1 MLLKLPARSIADK
14 RLLRLIG
21 ATCAPGCWLES
32 TLNPAKWAHHRVGHS
47 RHCWQTSCCPS
58 STKSWSG
65 GDTVLHVMLS
75 PYTNIPCGLFVT
87 GEGTGLEAWRA
98 LQGDDMVTLVKS
110 ERAAQRVMYSITL
123 YLETTL
129 KLKVNLVK
137 SKVAPMSE
145 CAFQSL
151 SFGNASLP
159 ITLRIAATALPSKG
173 ASALSIASGG

>member
-1 MLLKLPARSIADK
+1 M
-14 RLLRLIG
+14 
-21 ATCAPGCWLES
+21 ES
-32 TLNPAKWAHHRVGHS
+32 TLNPAKWAHHRVG
-47 RHCWQTSCCPS
+47 
-58 STKSWSG
+58 
-65 GDTVLHVMLS
+65 LLS
-75 PYTNIPCGLFVT
+75 PLLANILLPQFDQELERRGHRFARYAEPVHKHSLRTVCDWRRDRP
-87 GEGTGLEAWRA
+87 EAWRA

-110 ERAAQRVMYSITL
+110 ERAAQRVMDSITR

-151 SFGNASLP
+151 SFGNASLS

>member
-1 MLLKLPARSIADK
+1 
-14 RLLRLIG
+14 
-21 ATCAPGCWLES
+21 
-32 TLNPAKWAHHRVGHS
+32 
-47 RHCWQTSCCPS
+47 
-58 STKSWSG
+58 
-65 GDTVLHVMLS
+65 
-75 PYTNIPCGLFVT
+75 
-87 GEGTGLEAWRA
+87 
-98 LQGDDMVTLVKS
+98 MVTLVKS
-110 ERAAQRVMYSITL
+110 ERAAQRVMDSITR

-151 SFGNASLP
+151 SFGNASLS

>member
-1 MLLKLPARSIADK
+1 MVARHANTASGCHFAAPVACRSALTLSGGYQTRHLAATSQK
-14 RLLRLIG
+14 GRLVPVSAYR
-21 ATCAPGCWLES
+21 PV
-32 TLNPAKWAHHRVGHS
+32 TLNAAS
-47 RHCWQTSCCPS
+47 A
-58 STKSWSG
+58 
-65 GDTVLHVMLS
+65 
-75 PYTNIPCGLFVT
+75 CGLFVT

-159 ITLRIAATALPSKG
+159 ITLRIAATALPSTG
-173 ASALSIASGG
+173 ASARSIALGG